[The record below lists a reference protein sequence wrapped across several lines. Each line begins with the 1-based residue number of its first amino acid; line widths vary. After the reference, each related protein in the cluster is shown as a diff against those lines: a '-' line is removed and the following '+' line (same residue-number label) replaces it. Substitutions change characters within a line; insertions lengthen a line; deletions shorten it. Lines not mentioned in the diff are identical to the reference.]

1 MMTEEMKQKQVNRQ
15 STNNGTPSVKGQLSF
30 DDQVVQKIVGYAI
43 QNVEGLLGVDGG
55 FISNMKNKLVNSN
68 DLTEGVNVEVGKEQ
82 TAVDLNVVIEFG
94 SDARKIF
101 KEVQEIVGEKI
112 KQTTGL
118 DLVELNVKV
127 VDILTAEE
135 YEDKQVSLQDKVSD
149 ASSVIK
155 DKAEDAYGTVKDK
168 AGDAYDT
175 AKDKA
180 GTEYANVK
188 DKVQESRIK

>member
-1 MMTEEMKQKQVNRQ
+1 MTEEMKQKQVNRQ